1 MQILQKEGSFEEKEE
16 KLHYNNFIYSFN
28 TEIRT
33 ILRI

>member
-28 TEIRT
+28 TEIT
-33 ILRI
+33 IL

>member
-1 MQILQKEGSFEEKEE
+1 MQILRKEGLVEEKEE

-33 ILRI
+33 IM